1 MKCNIPKEKIL
12 FLLKK
17 LFTEKDFM
25 QIANG
30 LSGSVLFSDALKK
43 KWPLAYW
50 VCFIWLF
57 VVCFFPATLFCVWC
71 ETAFESA
78 INPLCSVLSGAT
90 AIIGIVATLGL
101 GIALVNEAMRLL
113 HGYLG
118 WKVTL
123 LFSGVGLPVAALC
136 VWLLKLMNVAK
147 VV

>member
-30 LSGSVLFSDALKK
+30 LSGSMLFSDALKK
-43 KWPLAYW
+43 KQPLAYW
-50 VCFIWLF
+50 LCFIWLF
-57 VVCFFPATLFCVWC
+57 VVCFLPATLFCVWC

-136 VWLLKLMNVAK
+136 VLLLKLMNVAK
-147 VV
+147 VI

>member
-30 LSGSVLFSDALKK
+30 LSGSMLFSDALKK
-43 KWPLAYW
+43 KQPLAYW
-50 VCFIWLF
+50 LCFIWLF
-57 VVCFFPATLFCVWC
+57 VVCFLPATLFCVWC

-147 VV
+147 VI